1 MRFGARVNGSGRALG
16 WRCWNSGHASK
27 ATNGKPRRD
36 ASIARKRSATPGR
49 RGWCTSTASARSDA
63 GSAES
68 TAFHQ
73 MIQEPRKGS
82 KRTLAPAP
90 RSLFRI
96 AGTSVLACAPGNSS
110 NGTSQEDWGSADT
123 GCSAVNTSSCTGAD
137 RRGARRSGREAKQ
150 SGTMPPLRPC
160 TTKCNPCRRPSE
172 ASFRSN
178 GHGSMTAP
186 ADVIGSL

>member
-16 WRCWNSGHASK
+16 WRCWNSGQASK
-27 ATNGKPRRD
+27 ATNGKSRRD

-49 RGWCTSTASARSDA
+49 RGWCTRTASRRSEA
-63 GSAES
+63 GSPES

-73 MIQEPRKGS
+73 VLQEPIKGS
-82 KRTLAPAP
+82 KHTLAPAA

-96 AGTSVLACAPGNSS
+96 AGTSERACAPGNSS
-110 NGTSQEDWGSADT
+110 NGTIQEDWGSADT
-123 GCSAVNTSSCTGAD
+123 GCSAVRTSSCTGAE
-137 RRGARRSGREAKQ
+137 RRLAKRSGKEAKQ
-150 SGTMPPLRPC
+150 SGTTPPLRPC
-160 TTKCNPCRRPSE
+160 TTIWSPCRPASE

-178 GHGSMTAP
+178 GHGSMTAL